1 MRTELLPEGHE
12 WLRIA
17 EASWADPLD
26 PSFAAG
32 RGGRWNPPDSH
43 PTLYFNE
50 DLVTAR
56 LNLRHFIEGWPYEPE
71 DLRNDTGPVLV
82 HALLP
87 RKQVVADVHSRE
99 GVAAVKLPAGFP
111 LDEHSQLVPHA
122 VCQAIGLEAKRT
134 GLRGVRARSAR
145 APDGAGRELAWFPAT
160 RRSRARAVDVDPFEA
175 WYWGSARVV
184 ERPPRALLL

>member
-1 MRTELLPEGHE
+1 MRTELLREGHE

-17 EASWADPLD
+17 ETSWLKGDPLD
-26 PSFAAG
+26 PSFAAIL
-32 RGGRWNPPDSH
+32 GGRWNPPDSF
-43 PTLYFNE
+43 PTLYLNE
-50 DLVTAR
+50 DVVTAR

-71 DLRNDTGPVLV
+71 DLRNATGPALV

-87 RKQVVADVHSRE
+87 RRQLVADVHSRE

-111 LDEHSQLVPHA
+111 LDQHGRLVAHA
-122 VCQAIGLEAKRT
+122 PCQAIGLEAKRT

-160 RRSRARAVDVDPFEA
+160 RRSRARAAAVEPFEA
-175 WYWGSARVV
+175 WYWDS
-184 ERPPRALLL
+184 